1 MNAYISYSIGDNEQY
16 ILSLL
21 AQKLGE
27 NGINLVTSYNQSDS
41 IDWQTTNEIKNA
53 TFFIGLITK
62 TGRPKKN
69 GRVIQEFEQTKQFNK
84 PSIMLIENGVPVNSW
99 VINKENTVRFNRYFP
114 NQAIEEVNRRIKTSQ
129 VQPNPNAAA
138 WILGGIGIL
147 ALLSWLS
154 DEKR

>member
-1 MNAYISYSIGDNEQY
+1 MNAFISYSIGDNEEY

-21 AQKLGE
+21 AQKLGG
-27 NGINLVTSYNQSDS
+27 NGINLVTSYNQSDA

-62 TGRPKKN
+62 TGRPRKTA
-69 GRVIQEFEQTKQFNK
+69 RVIQEFRQAQQFNK
-84 PSIMLIENGVPVNSW
+84 PSIMLIENDVPVSPW
-99 VINKENTVRFNRYFP
+99 VINNENAVRFNRYFVS
-114 NQAIEEVNRRIKTSQ
+114 QALEEVNQWIKTSQ
-129 VQPNPNAAA
+129 VQPSPNAAA

-154 DEKR
+154 DEKK

>member
-1 MNAYISYSIGDNEQY
+1 MNAFISYSIGDNEQY

-21 AQKLGE
+21 AQKLGG
-27 NGINLVTSYNQSDS
+27 NGINLVTSYNQSDA

-62 TGRPKKN
+62 TGRPRKTA
-69 GRVIQEFEQTKQFNK
+69 RVIQEFRQAQQFNK
-84 PSIMLIENGVPVNSW
+84 PSIMLIENDVPVSPW
-99 VINKENTVRFNRYFP
+99 VINNENAVRFNRYFVS
-114 NQAIEEVNRRIKTSQ
+114 QAIEEVNQRIKTSQ
-129 VQPNPNAAA
+129 VQPSPNAAA

-154 DEKR
+154 DEKK